1 MIIRKFRTFLRD
13 HQKRVSGKNKRNV
26 LKEET
31 DDSEITDAAML
42 IIGSEISGSERK
54 SDFDG
59 FVSDIKKMRDR
70 GRSIVAIAL
79 ALE

>member
-42 IIGSEISGSERK
+42 IIGS
-54 SDFDG
+54 D
-59 FVSDIKKMRDR
+59 